1 MGWIYDIEY
10 TENGRPITISVGIKK
25 PKNVPGALVHWID
38 TRGDIH
44 HENVAIY
51 TRGPLKDK
59 PKSTVHGCLDKNREP
74 ILKISKKSASKLADN
89 YNSLLRKYKAH
100 PEDNGF
106 PSLEGKSDSEKKS
119 IYEDMR
125 KKANSYAINSVKKE
139 TPRMTDANNYVKDAE
154 WQETLKNDLKWKKDM
169 FKKVERKL
177 ALKARKIRREFGEL
191 AEEDKEGLDKLG
203 DYIKEKITIDPV
215 VDRNERIA
223 EKAEE
228 LRNTPGVGVYWDEKT
243 GHLRMGKVKSVLTK
257 EAKNKKKRVGTK
269 LRAYNFV
276 KASPLDDRKGK
287 TENQKY
293 FAQLAR
299 EKKAEE
305 RAAEKAAKKTA
316 RKDASNRKRLNERI
330 KALNSKS
337 GKRAI
342 ERDEEYNREMDRAD
356 EEMKANIM
364 DY

>member
-51 TRGPLKDK
+51 TRGPLKNK

-139 TPRMTDANNYVKDAE
+139 TPRKTDANNYVKDAE
-154 WQETLKNDLKWKKDM
+154 WQETLKNELKWKKAC
-169 FKKVERKL
+169 FQERL
-177 ALKARKIRREFGEL
+177 L
-191 AEEDKEGLDKLG
+191 
-203 DYIKEKITIDPV
+203 
-215 VDRNERIA
+215 
-223 EKAEE
+223 
-228 LRNTPGVGVYWDEKT
+228 
-243 GHLRMGKVKSVLTK
+243 S
-257 EAKNKKKRVGTK
+257 
-269 LRAYNFV
+269 
-276 KASPLDDRKGK
+276 
-287 TENQKY
+287 
-293 FAQLAR
+293 
-299 EKKAEE
+299 
-305 RAAEKAAKKTA
+305 
-316 RKDASNRKRLNERI
+316 
-330 KALNSKS
+330 
-337 GKRAI
+337 
-342 ERDEEYNREMDRAD
+342 
-356 EEMKANIM
+356 
-364 DY
+364 